1 MEVALVP
8 MLVML
13 VAALVET
20 LVRAVVNE
28 VRLVPARPVVLAAV
42 ATMLLLVANA
52 LEVMLLMLLEI
63 PVLLLV
69 TAVASEVMLV
79 TLAVLAATWAAALE
93 VMEPFWAVIA
103 AVFEAIATDLTTC
116 YIEFALMLIMF
127 AATLIWRLPI
137 SVDWIWFDWK
147 FLWEIIV
154 LLAVAVT
161 SLLMSDVFVEML
173 AVLSAVVYCLS
184 WPLASAIS
192 TDFFNEKSRAEMSL
206 SSV

>member
-1 MEVALVP
+1 MVP

-79 TLAVLAATWAAALE
+79 TLAVLAAT
-93 VMEPFWAVIA
+93 
-103 AVFEAIATDLTTC
+103 
-116 YIEFALMLIMF
+116 
-127 AATLIWRLPI
+127 
-137 SVDWIWFDWK
+137 
-147 FLWEIIV
+147 
-154 LLAVAVT
+154 
-161 SLLMSDVFVEML
+161 
-173 AVLSAVVYCLS
+173 
-184 WPLASAIS
+184 
-192 TDFFNEKSRAEMSL
+192 
-206 SSV
+206 